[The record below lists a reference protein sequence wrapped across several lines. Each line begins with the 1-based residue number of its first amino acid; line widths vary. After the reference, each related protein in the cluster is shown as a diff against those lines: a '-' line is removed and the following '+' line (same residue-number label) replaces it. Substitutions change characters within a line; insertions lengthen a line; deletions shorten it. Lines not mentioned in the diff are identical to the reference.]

1 MKKEP
6 SKEEYQQIVKNLTPK
21 HNSLL
26 NCTKAFVT
34 GGTFCVLGEVMKQLM
49 MKYLNLSKK
58 DSLLYVT
65 IELILLSVLLT
76 GFNFYGKVTKFGG
89 AGGLVPITGFANSV
103 ASAAIEYQ
111 KEGQVFGIGVKIFT
125 IAGPVI
131 LYGIFSSFVVGL
143 IYLFTKQWGVVS
155 MTSICGM
162 QSLKFENAPYLK
174 GWASVAGKKEG
185 EGPLGNLIDQII
197 EDPYFGQESWELAEG
212 RFMKQ
217 AAMLAISK
225 ADLHKKDIR
234 YAFAGDLLEQNTA
247 TFSGMKELEIPLFG
261 LFGACST
268 VGEAMSLAAMSV
280 AGGFAKH
287 SLAIASSHIGSAE
300 KQFRFPLEYGNQ
312 RPLSATWTVT
322 GSGGFIVS
330 KEIGPVKIQG
340 ITTGKI
346 VDYGM
351 EDPMNM
357 GACMAPAAAEV
368 LYQHFVDFGSKP
380 EDYDAVYTGDLGE
393 VGKKILLHLLRE
405 NGYDLSK
412 VHGDCGIEI
421 YENETQDTHSG
432 GSGCACSAVVLASMI
447 IPKIID
453 GTWKKVL
460 FVPTGALM
468 SKTSFNEG
476 ENVAGIAHAILLE
489 GVR

>member
-1 MKKEP
+1 
-6 SKEEYQQIVKNLTPK
+6 
-21 HNSLL
+21 
-26 NCTKAFVT
+26 
-34 GGTFCVLGEVMKQLM
+34 
-49 MKYLNLSKK
+49 
-58 DSLLYVT
+58 
-65 IELILLSVLLT
+65 
-76 GFNFYGKVTKFGG
+76 
-89 AGGLVPITGFANSV
+89 
-103 ASAAIEYQ
+103 
-111 KEGQVFGIGVKIFT
+111 
-125 IAGPVI
+125 
-131 LYGIFSSFVVGL
+131 
-143 IYLFTKQWGVVS
+143 

-247 TFSGMKELEIPLFG
+247 TFSGMKELGIPLFG

-357 GACMAPAAAEV
+357 GACHGASSGRSN
-368 LYQHFVDFGSKP
+368 LQHFVDFGSKP

-447 IPKIID
+447 IPKLID

-476 ENVAGIAHAILLE
+476 ENGCRDRTCDLSGRSKIIMEYIRAFLVGGIICILVQILMDHTTLQPGRIMVLLVIAGVILGALGIYKRIEEFGGCGATVPLSGFGFSLWKGMKEAVDNHGFLGLFE
-489 GVR
+489 GGFTAAAVGTSAALIFSYLASLIFQPKIKK